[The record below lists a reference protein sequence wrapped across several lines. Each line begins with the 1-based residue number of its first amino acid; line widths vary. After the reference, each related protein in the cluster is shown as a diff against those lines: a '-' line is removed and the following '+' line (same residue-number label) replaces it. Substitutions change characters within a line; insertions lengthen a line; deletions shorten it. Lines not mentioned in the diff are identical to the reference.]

1 MDQLGHLESFA
12 QYLDRRAPGRRTTI
26 NYVSDVRQFL
36 AVCAKPWRDV
46 TMHDM
51 DAFVDSQRVAG
62 LGPATVKRRVAA
74 LKVYFDFLAEE
85 SGDLSQPNPVRFKR
99 HAGKQPHSLPRD
111 LSDETIA
118 QLWAVITAPRDQAW
132 FALMWRAGLRV
143 SEVTALKLT
152 DVTAPATVDQPAR
165 VRVCGKGQKE
175 RLVLLSADA
184 YAVLT
189 SWLTLRPASEP
200 PYVFLND
207 RGRPLA
213 ANGIEWLLHGYGAQA
228 GVTVTP
234 HQLRHTFARQ
244 VTEAGMPITSLSK
257 LLGHTQVSTTQI
269 YTAGA
274 DPALRQAYQEA
285 MTRVEQLPPASP
297 PPPPQPETAPPA
309 RALITTSFPAPPALP
324 DWDAWAPHLPAALRA
339 ASLTFVQRRVPNW
352 KPRYRR
358 SKAKNI
364 LNDLRAFWDWQIAQR
379 PLQQLTDLRL
389 ADLHAYQQART
400 AAGKAP
406 GTIDRTLDDVLAL
419 VREQAEQGCA
429 VDASVFRLRPLPRPD
444 SLPRHLSEA
453 ESQRLEAHVR
463 SRMTPDAAPE
473 VRLLNACFFVLA
485 HTGLRI
491 SECADLQY
499 QDLDL
504 AGQRLFVR
512 LGKGQ
517 KDRCVYLSA
526 TACQALRDY
535 LGATAR
541 APAVPLWLKAT
552 GQPPTL
558 DWLRE
563 QIAKLG
569 AAVQITGLSPH
580 RLRHTL
586 ATRLLNVGMD
596 ITRIQKLLGHQYI
609 STTMIYARVHD
620 RTVET
625 DYRQAM
631 RQIEL
636 QHLPLSDTPVAV
648 HNWPIGHSDTHAG
661 RPVIA
666 QVGLDNS
673 V

>member
-1 MDQLGHLESFA
+1 MDQLGSLEQFA
-12 QYLDRRAPGRRTTI
+12 QYLERRAPGRRTAI
-26 NYVSDVRQFL
+26 NYVSDIRQFL
-36 AVCAKPWRDV
+36 AVCAKPWREV
-46 TMHDM
+46 TMHDI
-51 DAFVDSQRVAG
+51 DAFVDGQRAAG
-62 LGPATVKRRVAA
+62 RGPATVKRRVAA
-74 LKVYFDFLAEE
+74 LKVYFDFLTEE
-85 SGDLSQPNPVRFKR
+85 SGELSRPNPVRFKR
-99 HAGKQPHSLPRD
+99 HAGKQPQGLPRD
-111 LSDETIA
+111 LSDERIA

-143 SEVTALKLT
+143 SEVTALQLA
-152 DVTAPATVDQPAR
+152 DVTAPATVDEPAR
-165 VRVCGKGQKE
+165 LRVCGKGQKE

-184 YAVLT
+184 YAVLA
-189 SWLTLRPASEP
+189 SWLTVRPASDQ
-200 PYVFLND
+200 PYVFLNE
-207 RGRPLA
+207 RGHPLA
-213 ANGIEWLLHGYGAQA
+213 ANGIEWLLHRYGVQA

-244 VTEAGMPITSLSK
+244 VTEAGMPITSLGK
-257 LLGHTQVSTTQI
+257 LLGHAQISTTQI

-285 MTRVEQLPPASP
+285 MTRVEQLPPAAAP
-297 PPPPQPETAPPA
+297 PPSEPA
-309 RALITTSFPAPPALP
+309 APAPAVLTATFPTPPPLP
-324 DWDAWAPHLPAALRA
+324 DWAAWAPHLPAELRQ
-339 ASLTFVQRRVPNW
+339 ASLAFVQRRVSNW
-352 KPRYRR
+352 KPRYQR

-364 LNDLRAFWDWQIAQR
+364 LNDLRAFWDWQLAQR
-379 PLQQLTDLRL
+379 PINRLAELHL
-389 ADLHAYQQART
+389 ADLQAYQQART

-419 VREQAEQGCA
+419 LREQAEQGCA

-463 SRMTPDAAPE
+463 SRMTPGAAPD
-473 VRLLNACFFVLA
+473 VRLINACFFVLA

-526 TACQALRDY
+526 TACQALRNY
-535 LGATAR
+535 LGTTAR
-541 APAVPLWLKAT
+541 APTAPLWLKAT
-552 GQPPTL
+552 GQPPAI

-569 AAVQITGLSPH
+569 AAVQITGLTPH

-620 RTVET
+620 RTVEA

-631 RQIEL
+631 RQLEQ
-636 QHLPLSDTPVAV
+636 QHLPLSDTPIAV
-648 HNWPIGHSDTHAG
+648 HNWPTGRSDAHDDQTA
-661 RPVIA
+661 VA
-666 QVGLDNS
+666 QVAFDNS
-673 V
+673 I

>member
-152 DVTAPATVDQPAR
+152 DVTAPAMAEQPAR

-184 YAVLT
+184 YAVLA
-189 SWLTLRPASEP
+189 SWLTIRPASAQ

-207 RGRPLA
+207 RGQPLA
-213 ANGIEWLLHGYGAQA
+213 ANGIEWLLHRYGAQA

-244 VTEAGMPITSLSK
+244 VTEAGMPITSLGK
-257 LLGHTQVSTTQI
+257 LLGHAQVSTTQI

-285 MTRVEQLPPASP
+285 MTRVEQLPLANP

-309 RALITTSFPAPPALP
+309 PERITTPFPAPPALP
-324 DWDAWAPHLPAALRA
+324 DWDAWAPHLPTALRH

-352 KPRYRR
+352 KPRYQR

-379 PLQQLTDLRL
+379 PIHQLADLRL
-389 ADLHAYQQART
+389 ADLQAYQQART
-400 AAGKAP
+400 AAGQAP
-406 GTIDRTLDDVLAL
+406 GTLDRTLDDVLAL
-419 VREQAEQGCA
+419 VREQAEQGCT

-453 ESQRLEAHVR
+453 ESQRLEAYVR
-463 SRMTPDAAPE
+463 SRITPDAAPE
-473 VRLLNACFFVLA
+473 VRLINASFFVLA
-485 HTGLRI
+485 HAGLRI

-504 AGQRLFVR
+504 AGQRLFIR
-512 LGKGQ
+512 LGKGH

-526 TACQALRDY
+526 TACQALHDY

>member
-1 MDQLGHLESFA
+1 MDQLDSLEHFA
-12 QYLDRRAPGRRTTI
+12 QYLERRAPGRRTAI
-26 NYVSDVRQFL
+26 NYVSDVRQFR
-36 AVCAKPWRDV
+36 AVCAKPWREV
-46 TMHDM
+46 TMHDI
-51 DAFVDSQRVAG
+51 DAFVDSQRAAG

-85 SGDLSQPNPVRFKR
+85 CGELSQPNPVRFKR

-111 LSDETIA
+111 LSDDTMA

-143 SEVTALKLT
+143 SEVTALKLA
-152 DVTAPATVDQPAR
+152 DVTAPATADQPAR
-165 VRVCGKGQKE
+165 LRVCGKGQKE

-184 YAVLT
+184 YAVLA
-189 SWLTLRPASEP
+189 SWLTVRPASDQP
-200 PYVFLND
+200 QVFLND

-213 ANGIEWLLHGYGAQA
+213 ANGIEWLLHRYGAQA

-244 VTEAGMPITSLSK
+244 VTEAGMPITSLGK
-257 LLGHTQVSTTQI
+257 LLGHAQVSTTQI

-274 DPALRQAYQEA
+274 DPALRQAYQDA
-285 MTRVEQLPPASP
+285 MARVEQLPPAATLP
-297 PPPPQPETAPPA
+297 PPASATPTPE
-309 RALITTSFPAPPALP
+309 ALVVTFFTPPALP
-324 DWDAWAPHLPAALRA
+324 DWDAWAPHLPAELRR
-339 ASLTFVQRRVPNW
+339 ASVAFVQRRVSNW
-352 KPRYRR
+352 KPRLQR
-358 SKAKNI
+358 SKAQNV
-364 LNDLRAFWDWQIAQR
+364 LNALRAFWDWQLAQR
-379 PLQQLTDLRL
+379 PIHELAELHL
-389 ADLHAYQQART
+389 ADLQAYQQART
-400 AAGKAP
+400 AAGIAP
-406 GTIDRTLDDVLAL
+406 GTIDRTLGDVLAL
-419 VREQAEQGCA
+419 LREQVEHGGT
-429 VDASVFRLRPLPRPD
+429 VDASVFRLRPLPRPE

-453 ESQRLEAHVR
+453 ESQRLETYVR
-463 SRMTPDAAPE
+463 SRISSDATLD

-485 HTGLRI
+485 HAGLRI

-504 AGQRLFVR
+504 TGQRLCVR

-517 KDRCVYLSA
+517 KDRTVYLSA
-526 TACQALRDY
+526 TACRALRAY
-535 LGATAR
+535 LDATVR
-541 APAVPLWLKAT
+541 PPTGLLWLRAT
-552 GQPPTL
+552 GQPPTIG
-558 DWLRE
+558 WLRE

-569 AAVQITGLSPH
+569 VAVQITGLAPH

-620 RTVET
+620 RTVEA

-636 QHLPLSDTPVAV
+636 QHLPLANEPVAV
-648 HNWPIGHSDTHAG
+648 ANWPTGPSEECHAQTNI
-661 RPVIA
+661 V
-666 QVGLDNS
+666 QVTLDNS

>member
-1 MDQLGHLESFA
+1 MDQLGNLEQFA
-12 QYLDRRAPGRRTTI
+12 QYLERRAPGRRTAV

-36 AVCAKPWRDV
+36 AVCAKPWREV

-51 DAFVDSQRVAG
+51 DAFVDGQRAAG

-143 SEVTALKLT
+143 SEVTALKRT
-152 DVTAPATVDQPAR
+152 DVTAPATADQPAR
-165 VRVCGKGQKE
+165 LRVCGKGQKE

-184 YAVLT
+184 YAVLAH
-189 SWLTLRPASEP
+189 WLTVRPASEQ
-200 PYVFLND
+200 PYVFLNE
-207 RGRPLA
+207 RGHPLA
-213 ANGIEWLLHGYGAQA
+213 ANGIEWLLHRYGAQA

-244 VTEAGMPITSLSK
+244 VTEAGMPITSLGK
-257 LLGHTQVSTTQI
+257 LLGHAQVSTTQI

-285 MTRVEQLPPASP
+285 MTRLEQLPPAGMPMP
-297 PPPPQPETAPPA
+297 PPPEPTPSAAE
-309 RALITTSFPAPPALP
+309 RITTPFPAPPALP
-324 DWDAWAPHLPAALRA
+324 DWDTWAPHLPTALRE

-352 KPRYRR
+352 KPRYQR

-379 PLQQLTDLRL
+379 PIQQLADLRL
-389 ADLHAYQQART
+389 ADLQAYQQART

-419 VREQAEQGCA
+419 LREQAEQGCA
-429 VDASVFRLRPLPRPD
+429 IDASVFRLRPLPRPD

-463 SRMTPDAAPE
+463 RRMTPDAAPD
-473 VRLLNACFFVLA
+473 VHLINACFFVLA

-535 LGATAR
+535 LGATVR
-541 APAVPLWLKAT
+541 APTVPLWLKST
-552 GQPPTL
+552 GQPPAI

-569 AAVQITGLSPH
+569 AAVQITGLTPH

-586 ATRLLNVGMD
+586 ATRLLNAGMD

-620 RTVET
+620 RTVEA

-636 QHLPLSDTPVAV
+636 QCLPLSDTPVAM
-648 HNWPIGHSDTHAG
+648 HNWPIGRHDAHEDQPA
-661 RPVIA
+661 IA
-666 QVGLDNS
+666 LVALDNS